1 MKQVNLTIYRTI
13 LPLLFG
19 LFLSLGA
26 YAQQV
31 SVKGHVKD
39 GTGEPVIGANVVVK
53 GNSALGTITDL
64 DGNFT
69 LSVPQNSTLVVT
81 FVGYKPAEVQAAP
94 SVVVT
99 LEDDSQVLDAV
110 VVIGYGQV
118 KKNDLTGSVT
128 AIKPDKIS
136 KGITTSAQDMM
147 MGKIAGVSVISN
159 GGTPGGGATIRI
171 RGGSS
176 LNASNDPLIV
186 IDGLAMDNDGVKG
199 LSNAL
204 ALVNPNDIET
214 FTVLKDAS
222 ATAIYGS
229 RASNGVIIITTKKGA
244 AGSAPKVS
252 YDGNISVGMLRN
264 KLDVMSG
271 DQYREYVTGLYGDK
285 LPYELGTANTDW
297 QDEIYRTAIS
307 HDHNLTVSGG
317 LKNMPYRVSLS
328 YTNQEGILKTS
339 DFKRFT
345 ASVNVAPA
353 FFDNYLKF
361 NVNAKAMV
369 AKSQY
374 ADGGAVGAAVTMD
387 PTRPVFDN
395 STDVFGGY
403 YQWTVPSEFGDPAW
417 PITKNSLAPQNPV
430 ALLDLKDDS
439 ADSKSF
445 IGNVEVDY
453 KFHFFPDMR
462 IHANLGGDYSEGNQH
477 TIISPYSYSNHY
489 YGWDATAYEYKYNLS
504 GNVYLQYSK
513 ELKNQIIDV
522 MVGAEQQHFHRNG
535 HTLGQGTNPLTGE
548 AKDEKTKANSA
559 YAYHSSLVSYFGRIN
574 YSLFDRYLLTATIR
588 QDGTSRFSDADG
600 NRWGTFP
607 SVGLGWKIK
616 EESFL
621 KDVGFLSDLKL
632 RLGWG
637 ITGQQ
642 NINDNDFPYMAQYVI
657 NKDGAY
663 YPLGEEYWPTSRPKE
678 YNSKLKWEETTT
690 WNAGLDFGFLNGRI
704 TGAVDYYYRK
714 TDDLINTVKIAA
726 GTNFNTMLISNIGSL
741 ENKGV
746 EFSINAKPIV
756 SRDFTWDVGYNI
768 TYNKNEITKLTGGTD
783 PDYYVATGGISHGTG
798 SNIQAHKVGYAASS
812 FYVFQQVYD
821 EAGKPIENQFV
832 DRNGDGIINDN
843 DRYMYKKPAA
853 DVLMGFTSKMTW
865 KNWDFSFALRASL
878 NNYVYNDVL
887 ADRADVSSKGM
898 WSTSGFYS
906 NRPLD
911 AVKLGFSGI
920 GDYYKSDYF
929 VQNASFLR
937 CDNITLGYSFKNLF
951 KTGNYGGV
959 QGRVYATVQN
969 PFVITK
975 YDGLDPEVVYID
987 DFGGVNPGIDKNL
1000 YPRPTTF
1007 LLGLSLQF

>member
-1 MKQVNLTIYRTI
+1 MKQVNLRIYQTI
-13 LPLLFG
+13 LPLLLG
-19 LFLSLGA
+19 MFLSLGA
-26 YAQQV
+26 YAQEV
-31 SVKGHVKD
+31 TVKGHVKD
-39 GTGEPVIGANVVVK
+39 ATGEPVIGANVLVK
-53 GNSALGTITDL
+53 GTTNGTITDF

-69 LSVPQNSTLVVT
+69 VNAPQNSILSIT
-81 FVGYKPAEVQAAP
+81 FVGYKAVEVKAAP
-94 SVVVT
+94 SVIVT
-99 LEDDSQVLDAV
+99 MEDDSQVLDAV
-110 VVIGYGQV
+110 VVIGYGTV
-118 KKNDLTGSVT
+118 KKNDATGSVT

-136 KGITTSAQDMM
+136 KGITTSAQDMIT
-147 MGKIAGVSVISN
+147 GKIAGVNVLST
-159 GGTPGGGATIRI
+159 GGTPGGGAVIRV

-199 LSNAL
+199 MSNAL

-244 AGSAPKVS
+244 AGSAPKVT
-252 YDGNISVGMLRN
+252 YDGNVSVGILRN
-264 KLDVMSG
+264 KLDLMSG
-271 DQYREYVTGLYGDK
+271 DQYRQYITALYGEK
-285 LPYELGTANTDW
+285 NLPYQLGTANTDW
-297 QDEIYRTAIS
+297 QDEIYQTAVS
-307 HDHNLTVSGG
+307 HDHNITIAGG

-328 YTNQEGILKTS
+328 FTNQEGILKTS

-345 ASVNVAPA
+345 ASVNLAPS
-353 FFDNYLKF
+353 FFQNYLKF
-361 NVNAKAMV
+361 NINAKAMV
-369 AKSQY
+369 ATNQY
-374 ADGGAVGAAVTMD
+374 ADGGAVGAAVAMD
-387 PTRPVFDN
+387 PTRPVRDY
-395 STDVFGGY
+395 SIPTLGGY
-403 YQWTVPSEFGDPAW
+403 YQWTVPAEYGDENWAV
-417 PITKNSLAPQNPV
+417 TKNSLAPQNPV
-430 ALLDLKDDS
+430 ALLDLKDDK

-445 IGNVEVDY
+445 IGNIEVDY
-453 KFHFFPDMR
+453 KLHFFPDLR
-462 IHANLGGDYSEGNQH
+462 IHASLGGDYSEGDQH
-477 TIISPYSYSNHY
+477 TVISPYSYSNHY
-489 YGWDATAYEYKYNLS
+489 YGWNAHDYGYKYNLA
-504 GNVYLQYSK
+504 GNAYLQYTK
-513 ELKNQIIDV
+513 ELKNQMIDV

-535 HTLGQGTNPLTGE
+535 FTIGQGTHPLTGE
-548 AKDEKTKANSA
+548 AKDAKTKANSG

-574 YSLFDRYLLTATIR
+574 YTLFDRYLLTATLR

-607 SVGLGWKIK
+607 SVAVGWKIK
-616 EESFL
+616 EENFL
-621 KDVGFLSDLKL
+621 KDVDVLSDLKI

-642 NINDNDFPYMAQYVI
+642 NINDNDFPYLPQYVV
-657 NKDGAY
+657 NKIGAY
-663 YPLGEEYWPTSRPKE
+663 YPIGDEYWSTSRPKE

-690 WNAGLDFGFLNGRI
+690 WNAGIDFGFLNGRI
-704 TGAVDYYYRK
+704 TGTLDYYFRK

-741 ENKGV
+741 ENEGI
-746 EFSINAKPIV
+746 EFSINTKPIV
-756 SRDFTWDVGYNI
+756 TRNFTWDLGYNI
-768 TYNKNEITKLTGGTD
+768 TYNRNEITKLTGGND
-783 PDYYVATGGISHGTG
+783 PNYYVATGGVSHGTG

-821 EAGKPIENQFV
+821 VDGKPIENQFV
-832 DRNGDGIINDN
+832 DRNGDGIINDD
-843 DRYMYKKPAA
+843 DRYIYKKPAG
-853 DVLMGFTSKMTW
+853 DVLMGLTSKMTY
-865 KNWDFSFALRASL
+865 KNWDFSFALRASF

-887 ADRADVSSKGM
+887 ADRADVSAKGM

-911 AVKLGFSGI
+911 AVRLGFQGI

-937 CDNITLGYSFKNLF
+937 CDNITLGYSFKSLF
-951 KTGNYGGV
+951 KTENYHGM
-959 QGRVYATVQN
+959 QGRIYATVQN

-975 YDGLDPEVVYID
+975 YDGVDPEVTSID
-987 DFGGVNPGIDKNL
+987 AYGTVNTGIDNNI

>member
-1 MKQVNLTIYRTI
+1 MKQVNLTIYHTI

-19 LFLSLGA
+19 LLLSLGT

-39 GTGEPVIGANVVVK
+39 GTGKPVISANVV
-53 GNSALGTITDL
+53 
-64 DGNFT
+64 
-69 LSVPQNSTLVVT
+69 
-81 FVGYKPAEVQAAP
+81 E
-94 SVVVT
+94 
-99 LEDDSQVLDAV
+99 
-110 VVIGYGQV
+110 IGYGQV

-128 AIKPDKIS
+128 TIKPDKIS
-136 KGITTSAQDMM
+136 NGITTTAQDMM

-159 GGTPGGGATIRI
+159 GGAPGSGATIRI

-176 LNASNDPLIV
+176 LNANDPLIV
-186 IDGLAMDNDGVKG
+186 IDGFAMDNDGIKG
-199 LSNAL
+199 LSNPL
-204 ALVNPNDIET
+204 ALINPNDIET

-222 ATAIYGS
+222 ATAIYGL

-252 YDGNISVGMLRN
+252 YDGNVSVGMFRN

-285 LPYELGTANTDW
+285 LPYELGTAKTDW
-297 QDEIYRTAIS
+297 QDEIFRTAIS
-307 HDHNLTVSGG
+307 HDHNLTISGG
-317 LKNMPYRVSLS
+317 LKNMPYRVSLR

-345 ASVNVAPA
+345 ASVNVAPT
-353 FFDNYLKF
+353 FFDNYLKL
-361 NVNAKAMV
+361 NINAKAMV

-374 ADGGAVGAAVTMD
+374 ADGGAVDAAVTMD

-395 STDVFGGY
+395 STNVFGGY
-403 YQWTVPSEFGDPAW
+403 YQWTLPAEFGDPAW

-430 ALLDLKDDS
+430 ALLNLKDDS

-462 IHANLGGDYSEGNQH
+462 IHANFGGDYSEGKQH

-489 YGWDATAYEYKYNLS
+489 YGWDAIANEYKYNLS
-504 GNVYLQYSK
+504 GNVYLQYNK
-513 ELKNQIIDV
+513 EFKNQNIDLI
-522 MVGAEQQHFHRNG
+522 VGAEQQHFHRNG
-535 HTLGQGTNPLTGE
+535 HTIGQGTNPLTGE
-548 AKDEKTKANSA
+548 AKDKITKANSA
-559 YAYHSSLVSYFGRIN
+559 YTYHSSLASYFGRIN

-588 QDGTSRFSDADG
+588 QDGTSRFSDGDG

-607 SVGLGWKIK
+607 SVGLAWKMK

-632 RLGWG
+632 RIGWG

-642 NINDNDFPYMAQYVI
+642 DINSNYFPYMDQNA
-657 NKDGAY
+657 N
-663 YPLGEEYWPTSRPKE
+663 T
-678 YNSKLKWEETTT
+678 KLKWEETTT

-714 TDDLINTVKIAA
+714 TDDLINTAKIEAD
-726 GTNFNTMLISNIGSL
+726 TNFNTMLISNIGSL

-756 SRDFTWDVGYNI
+756 SRDFTWDINYNI
-768 TYNKNEITKLTGGTD
+768 TYNKNEITKLNGGTD
-783 PDYYVATGGISHGTG
+783 PNYYVETGGIYHGAG
-798 SNIQAHKVGYAASS
+798 SNIQAHKVGYPASS

-821 EAGKPIENQFV
+821 ESGKPIENKFV
-832 DRNGDGIINDN
+832 DRNGDGTINDN

-865 KNWDFSFALRASL
+865 KEWDFSFALRASL
-878 NNYVYNDVL
+878 NNYVYNDAL
-887 ADRADVSSKGM
+887 ADHADVSAKGM

-906 NRPLD
+906 NRSLD
-911 AVKLGFSGI
+911 AINLGFSGL
-920 GDYYKSDYF
+920 GDYNKSDYF

-951 KTGNYGGV
+951 KRGNYGGIL
-959 QGRVYATVQN
+959 GRVYATVQN
-969 PFVITK
+969 PFIITK
-975 YDGLDPEVVYID
+975 YDGSDPEVVYID
-987 DFGGVNPGIDKNL
+987 DLGRANPGIDKNI
-1000 YPRPTTF
+1000 YPRPTAF